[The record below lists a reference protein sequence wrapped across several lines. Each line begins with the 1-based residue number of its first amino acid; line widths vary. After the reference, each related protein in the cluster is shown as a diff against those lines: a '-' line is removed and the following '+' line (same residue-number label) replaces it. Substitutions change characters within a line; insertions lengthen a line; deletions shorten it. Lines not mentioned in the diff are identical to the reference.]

1 VTGDRRGVG
10 ESQVSA
16 EIWEYLG
23 FPNVT
28 NETWAD
34 YHVQYLNPSADFG
47 SSGEDPQRLSD

>member
-1 VTGDRRGVG
+1 
-10 ESQVSA
+10 VSA

-47 SSGEDPQRLSD
+47 SSGAEPGRNR